1 MFSGKTFLLILC
13 AVGASVLSGAQS
25 PPANVWEFC
34 RNEFPQKSLSLR
46 GKTTLSKAG
55 LHIPLAG
62 PGTAGG
68 AVVRKG
74 VLQWSENAFSIEAEV
89 VLDAAPDSPV
99 WKMILDNKYV
109 PVPGN
114 KAQEKYHKGVMF
126 FLMPR
131 GNDMYR
137 PGAAFGF
144 GKSSS
149 RITGKD
155 IRLTPG
161 VPYTLKLLFTGASK
175 AEIFLNGKKISSHA
189 VPALPVV
196 PADVPAVIGDRVGS
210 NYYPFRGHIRKL
222 VIKKEKFAPAAFMI
236 APEVRRVFE
245 RGEKDPRLT
254 LQLRNALD
262 GKMEDLTVKAV
273 SAGRPLSD
281 IVLKSFAGKSVKT
294 FEFPVDPKL
303 LPGEYTLAL
312 QLRSGQG
319 RILCEENFSY
329 TIVPAYG
336 DFLPVILWGNH
347 TDLAAIRKAGF
358 THQMVHLFPRTGN
371 FQKSSLKQ
379 WVPHL
384 DENLKAG
391 LYTFGNLHGHFRFL
405 QSGRFLRKDKNG
417 KTYPRKNIEASNPA
431 VRKEFAEA
439 ARTTLDAVGSHPAF
453 DGVLI
458 NSEVRDSALPSYGP
472 AGEGT
477 AFRKFAGY
485 DIPETV
491 SGKSPLPYRGDP
503 AFPWD
508 RVISSRRKEYVFLR
522 WFWLTGDGW
531 NGLQSLLSKVM
542 HDSVRKNAPG
552 KRFFTFYDPAARV
565 PPMWGSGG
573 DVDMIGQ
580 WTYTYPDPIKIGQAT
595 DELIA
600 MGEGRKGQKIGTM
613 TQAIWYRS
621 QTAPEGCAVKNPP
634 AWLKEEKEARF
645 ISIAPDN
652 LREAFWSKI
661 SRRTDALMY
670 HGVGSLLMKTD
681 HKLYR
686 YTNGESRKVLE
697 ELSNQVIRPLGP
709 ALKRV
714 PEKPFKA
721 GILQSLAASFYA
733 PKHSTFGWS
742 KNWHADLH
750 LALQWGHFQPGI
762 LYDEH
767 LLNNK
772 GLEALK
778 VLFVPGLEV
787 VTEEVLEALNRLRA
801 RGVIIVG
808 DEFTLPALMTD
819 LRIKSVARKVDDPA
833 GTKEKLQK
841 LGREL
846 AAVLDRYGVRESVAS
861 NNDLVTRLRQSGSG
875 EYVFVLNDKRTFG
888 DYVGQWGLVQE
899 KGLPNSGTVTVRRT
913 AEAAYD
919 LTAHT
924 MIPLKKGSGQV
935 SFAVDL
941 APGDGKVILLL
952 PRPIAG
958 AEVKLQS
965 PGASR
970 GIAPGEEFVLSCA
983 VRDTSR
989 NCVSTVLPVE
999 VILTADNGLQLP
1011 GSGFYAAEQGK
1022 LLLKEVLPS
1031 NLPPAVKRVTATL
1044 RCLASGKTASVTF
1057 PVKR

>member
-1 MFSGKTFLLILC
+1 
-13 AVGASVLSGAQS
+13 
-25 PPANVWEFC
+25 
-34 RNEFPQKSLSLR
+34 
-46 GKTTLSKAG
+46 
-55 LHIPLAG
+55 
-62 PGTAGG
+62 
-68 AVVRKG
+68 
-74 VLQWSENAFSIEAEV
+74 
-89 VLDAAPDSPV
+89 
-99 WKMILDNKYV
+99 
-109 PVPGN
+109 
-114 KAQEKYHKGVMF
+114 
-126 FLMPR
+126 
-131 GNDMYR
+131 
-137 PGAAFGF
+137 
-144 GKSSS
+144 
-149 RITGKD
+149 
-155 IRLTPG
+155 
-161 VPYTLKLLFTGASK
+161 
-175 AEIFLNGKKISSHA
+175 
-189 VPALPVV
+189 
-196 PADVPAVIGDRVGS
+196 
-210 NYYPFRGHIRKL
+210 
-222 VIKKEKFAPAAFMI
+222 MI

-245 RGEKDPRLT
+245 RGEKNPRLT

-262 GKMEDLTVKAV
+262 GKMENLTVKAV
-273 SAGRPLSD
+273 SAGKALPD
-281 IVLKSFAGKSVKT
+281 IPLKSLAGKSVET

-312 QLRSGQG
+312 ELRSKAGKS
-319 RILCEENFSY
+319 LCEEKFSY

-347 TDLAAIRKAGF
+347 TDIAAIRKAGF
-358 THQMVHLFPRTGN
+358 THQMVHLFPREGN
-371 FQKSSLKQ
+371 FQKTSLKQ

-417 KTYPRKNIEASNPA
+417 TTYPRKNIEASNPA
-431 VRKEFAEA
+431 VRKEFADA

-458 NSEVRDSALPSYGP
+458 NSEVRDSALPSYGSGGEP
-472 AGEGT
+472 A
-477 AFRKFAGY
+477 AFKKFAGY

-491 SGKSPLPYRGDP
+491 SGKSPLPYGGD
-503 AFPWD
+503 ATFPWD
-508 RVISSRRKEYVFLR
+508 RVISSKRKEYVFLR

-531 NGLQSLLSKVM
+531 NGLQSLLSQVM
-542 HDSVRKNAPG
+542 HDSVRKNTPG
-552 KRFFTFYDPAARV
+552 KRFFTFYDPATRV

-600 MGEGRKGQKIGTM
+600 MGDGKKGQQIGTM

-621 QTAPEGCAVKNPP
+621 QTAPEERAVKNPP

-697 ELSNQVIRPLGP
+697 ELSRQVIRPLGP

-714 PEKPFKA
+714 PEKPCKV

-772 GLEALK
+772 GLEELK

-787 VTEEVLEALNRLRA
+787 VTEEVLAALNRLRA

-819 LRIKSVARKVDDPA
+819 LRIKSVVRKADDPA

-846 AAVLDRYGVRESVAS
+846 AAVLDRYGVRESIAS
-861 NNDLVTRLRQSGSG
+861 NSDLITRLRQSGTG
-875 EYVFVLNDKRTFG
+875 EYVFVLNDRRTFG
-888 DYVGQWGLVQE
+888 DYVGKWGLVQE
-899 KGLPNSGTVTVRRT
+899 KGLPNKGTVTVRRR

-924 MIPLKKGSGQV
+924 MIPLKKGPDGV

-958 AEVKLQS
+958 AEVKMQS
-965 PGASR
+965 PKASQ
-970 GIAPGEEFVLSCA
+970 GIARGEEFVLSCT
-983 VRDTSR
+983 VRDTSS
-989 NCVSTVLPVE
+989 NTVSTVLPVE
-999 VILTADNGLQLP
+999 VTLIADNGLQLP
-1011 GSGFYAAEQGK
+1011 GSGFYAAEQGQ

-1031 NLPPAVKRVTATL
+1031 NLPLSVKRVTVTV
-1044 RCLASGKTASVTF
+1044 RCLASGKTASTTF